1 VEQAGKPVLS
11 MLQPWNRQ
19 ESLFYPCCNRGTG
32 RKAFFIHA
40 AIVEQAGK
48 PVLSKKKQ
56 AGKPVLSMLQPW
68 NRHPAFFIQKET
80 GFPACSTNT
89 HHNCCDRLLVFC
101 YLVFVI

>member
-11 MLQPWNRQ
+11 MLQSWNR
-19 ESLFYPCCNRGTG
+19 YPAFFIQKETG
-32 RKAFFIHA
+32 FRAFFIHDA
-40 AIVEQAGK
+40 TVE
-48 PVLSKKKQ
+48 Q
-56 AGKPVLSMLQPW
+56 AGKPVLSMLQLW